1 MLSKISLRSL
11 VLSLSMYAGCSPS
24 EYSDFE
30 FGDTQQGSLLD
41 NGVELNGLK
50 QNGLKQNG
58 LKQNGLKQNGIG
70 LHVASITDGNITTA
84 ADADLTITFSS
95 SQLNQTVIDADLE
108 NGETTKFRI
117 DSVSYSASLGTSLYF
132 LSNWDPTT
140 ATWESACGIDPTG
153 TYAPAGTLIPAV
165 AFSDT
170 WNLVDGANVSDPD
183 KFTFS
188 CVNAAIGKCVVW
200 GYKRWAN
207 QQECNGGN
215 CKTQDLAF
223 FHQACTRL
231 VRADYCGDGKYHT
244 RNGTAID
251 VFDNLG
257 IQNRDGAAG
266 NSLEADWRYDGA
278 HCLRH
283 TRWTKADPTLDTA
296 YATDLDYVAATCPS
310 RLASNDASCADPN
323 ASHFFKANGFNDSL
337 ADRVVLRNES
347 YQH

>member
-1 MLSKISLRSL
+1 MLSKIGFGSL

-24 EYSDFE
+24 DYSDFE
-30 FGDTQQGSLLD
+30 FADTQQGSLVD
-41 NGVELNGLK
+41 NGVEL
-50 QNGLKQNG
+50 NG

-84 ADADLTITFSS
+84 ADADLSITFSS
-95 SQLNQTVIDADLE
+95 SQLTQTLIDADLE
-108 NGETTKFRI
+108 NGDTTKFRI
-117 DSVSYSASLGTSLYF
+117 DSVSYSATLGTSLYF

-140 ATWESACGIDPTG
+140 GTWVSACGTDPTG
-153 TYAPAGTLIPAV
+153 TYAPVGTLIPAV
-165 AFSDT
+165 AFADS
-170 WNLVDGANVSDPD
+170 WNLVNGTNVSDPN

-200 GYKRWAN
+200 GYKRWTN
-207 QQECNGGN
+207 KQECNGGN
-215 CKTQDLAF
+215 CKAQDLAF

-231 VRADYCGDGKYHT
+231 VRADYCGNGLYHT
-244 RNGTAID
+244 RNGTGID
-251 VFDNLG
+251 VFDNLS
-257 IQNRDGAAG
+257 IQTRDGVAG

-283 TRWTKADPTLDTA
+283 TRWTRADESDTSF
-296 YATDLDYVAATCPS
+296 ATDLDYVSATCPS
-310 RLASNDASCADPN
+310 RLASNDPSCADPN
-323 ASHFFKANGFNDSL
+323 ASHFFKANGFDDSL